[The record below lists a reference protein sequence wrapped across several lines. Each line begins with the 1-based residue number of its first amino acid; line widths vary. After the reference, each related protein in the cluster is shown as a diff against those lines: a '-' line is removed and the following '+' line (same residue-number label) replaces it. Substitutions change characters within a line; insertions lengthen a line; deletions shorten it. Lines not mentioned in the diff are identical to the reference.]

1 MKKLMLDMDAL
12 RVESFETAD
21 ARAGRG
27 TVAALDGGGCTVSPY
42 PSCVKTCGN
51 QPACTED
58 LCRDGVMAIT
68 LNACCV

>member
-1 MKKLMLDMDAL
+1 MKKTTLDVDAL

-21 ARAGRG
+21 GRGGRG
-27 TVAALDGGGCTVSPY
+27 TVLAHDGGCTVSPY
-42 PSCVKTCGN
+42 PSCVRTCGN

-58 LCRDGVMAIT
+58 VCRDGAAIT